1 MDRKSDNILEY
12 RHVDI
17 HYGKKRVIED
27 VSLEMKSGEIL
38 GIVGESGSG
47 KSTLI
52 RAAMDLLGEGGEI
65 TQGQILFQGANT
77 TIDMTQVHGEEM
89 RRLRGAK
96 IGMIFQNTGASLC
109 PIRTIEEQ
117 LYEAVLEHESISK
130 GEIRD
135 RALELFEQLRFTNSA
150 QLLKSYPFEFSG
162 GMNQRVGIVLAM
174 VLRPR
179 LLLADEPTSALDVTV
194 QLQVLREMQKMRD
207 MYGTSI
213 VLVTHNIGVV
223 NYLADHVAVM
233 YQGKLV
239 EYGTKEEILNHPQE
253 AYTKKLIGSV
263 LHLKRS

>member
-1 MDRKSDNILEY
+1 MSGIICYEN
-12 RHVDI
+12 VDI
-17 HYGKKRVIED
+17 CYNGSPLIKK
-27 VSLEMKSGEIL
+27 VSFSAEKGEIL
-38 GIVGESGSG
+38 GIAGESGSG

-52 RAAMDLLGEGGEI
+52 KAAIGLLGKNGSVTGGKI
-65 TQGQILFQGANT
+65 WY
-77 TIDMTQVHGEEM
+77 EEKNLLDLNAKE
-89 RRLRGAK
+89 LRKICGSE
-96 IGMIFQNTGASLC
+96 IGMIFQNAGASLC

-135 RALELFEQLRFTNSA
+135 RALELFEQLRFTNGE
-150 QLLKSYPFEFSG
+150 QILKSYPFEFSG

-194 QLQVLREMQKMRD
+194 QLQVLREMKKLRD

-233 YQGKLV
+233 HQGKLV
-239 EYGTKEEILNHPQE
+239 EYGTKEDVLNHPQD

>member
-1 MDRKSDNILEY
+1 MMSNILEY
-12 RHVDI
+12 RNVDI
-17 HYGKKRVIED
+17 HYGKKQVIEN
-27 VSLEMKSGEIL
+27 VLLSMKPGEIL

-52 RAAMDLLGEGGEI
+52 RAAMGLLGEGGTV
-65 TQGQILFQGANT
+65 TQGQILYQGTNA
-77 TIDMTQVHGEEM
+77 TIDMTQIHGEEM
-89 RRLRGAK
+89 RRLRGAE
-96 IGMIFQNTGASLC
+96 IGMIFQNAGASLC

-135 RALELFEQLRFTNSA
+135 RALELFEQLRFTNGE
-150 QLLKSYPFEFSG
+150 QILKSYPFEFSG

-194 QLQVLREMQKMRD
+194 QLQVLREMKKLRD

-233 YQGKLV
+233 HQGKLV
-239 EYGTKEEILNHPQE
+239 EYGTKEDVLNYPQD

>member
-1 MDRKSDNILEY
+1 MMSNILEY
-12 RHVDI
+12 RNVDI
-17 HYGKKRVIED
+17 HYGKKQVIEN
-27 VSLEMKSGEIL
+27 VSLAMKPGEIL

-52 RAAMDLLGEGGEI
+52 RAAMGLLGEGGTV
-65 TQGQILFQGANT
+65 TQGQILYQGTNT
-77 TIDMTQVHGEEM
+77 TIDMTQIHGEEM
-89 RRLRGAK
+89 RRLRGAE
-96 IGMIFQNTGASLC
+96 IAMIFQNAGASLC

-135 RALELFEQLRFTNSA
+135 RALELFEQLRFTNGE
-150 QLLKSYPFEFSG
+150 QILKSYPFEFSG
-162 GMNQRVGIVLAM
+162 GRNQRVGIVLAM

-194 QLQVLREMQKMRD
+194 QLQVLREMKKLRD

-223 NYLADHVAVM
+223 NYLTDHVAVM
-233 YQGKLV
+233 HQGKLV
-239 EYGTKEEILNHPQE
+239 EYGTKEDVLNHPQD

>member
-1 MDRKSDNILEY
+1 MMSNILEY
-12 RHVDI
+12 RNVDI
-17 HYGKKRVIED
+17 HYGKKQVIEN
-27 VSLEMKSGEIL
+27 VLLSMKPGEIL
-38 GIVGESGSG
+38 GIVGDSGSG

-52 RAAMDLLGEGGEI
+52 RAAMGLLGEGGTV
-65 TQGQILFQGANT
+65 TQGQILYQGTNA
-77 TIDMTQVHGEEM
+77 TIDMTQIHGEEM
-89 RRLRGAK
+89 RRLRGAE
-96 IGMIFQNTGASLC
+96 IGMIFQNAGASLC

-135 RALELFEQLRFTNSA
+135 RALELFEQLRFTNGE
-150 QLLKSYPFEFSG
+150 QILKSYPFEFSG

-194 QLQVLREMQKMRD
+194 QLQVLREMKKLRD

-233 YQGKLV
+233 HQGKLV
-239 EYGTKEEILNHPQE
+239 EYGTKEDVLNHPQD

>member
-1 MDRKSDNILEY
+1 MMSNILEY
-12 RHVDI
+12 RNVDI
-17 HYGKKRVIED
+17 HYGKKQVIEN
-27 VSLEMKSGEIL
+27 VSLSMKPGEIL

-52 RAAMDLLGEGGEI
+52 RAAMGLLGEGGMV
-65 TQGQILFQGANT
+65 TQGQILYQGTNA
-77 TIDMTQVHGEEM
+77 TIDMTQIHGEEM
-89 RRLRGAK
+89 RRLRGAE
-96 IGMIFQNTGASLC
+96 IGMIFQNAGAFLC

-135 RALELFEQLRFTNSA
+135 RALELFEQLRFTNGE
-150 QLLKSYPFEFSG
+150 QILKSYPFEFSG

-194 QLQVLREMQKMRD
+194 QLQVLREMKKLRD

-233 YQGKLV
+233 HQGKLV
-239 EYGTKEEILNHPQE
+239 EYGTKEDVLNHPQD